1 MSVQTTSLLCSK
13 PFNGFSLSFFQSG
26 VSIPVATVDTGDWKA
41 LCCENCLAHGKM
53 LRNHPWPHPAPASA
67 CLHPYLSRDNQKCHR
82 TLLMSPR
89 GKTTPC
95 WEQLPWHKLLIP
107 YDNLQDYSWVTCSSW
122 EPGRGWCHMDREDRM
137 TEWWVS
143 PQSRL
148 EYCYQKGGGG
158 MDAGLA
164 KQQTSRNRHSWKRPQ
179 YPLILH
185 FTLLPRAQHWDWPGA
200 MPVLWRPGITLP
212 PLNSPS
218 SRTGS
223 FNYR

>member
-158 MDAGLA
+158 WMQGWPNSKPAGTDIPGSVLNTLWFCISLCFPGPSTGTGQGQCLFSGGLA
-164 KQQTSRNRHSWKRPQ
+164 
-179 YPLILH
+179 
-185 FTLLPRAQHWDWPGA
+185 
-200 MPVLWRPGITLP
+200 
-212 PLNSPS
+212 SPS
-218 SRTGS
+218 LP
-223 FNYR
+223 